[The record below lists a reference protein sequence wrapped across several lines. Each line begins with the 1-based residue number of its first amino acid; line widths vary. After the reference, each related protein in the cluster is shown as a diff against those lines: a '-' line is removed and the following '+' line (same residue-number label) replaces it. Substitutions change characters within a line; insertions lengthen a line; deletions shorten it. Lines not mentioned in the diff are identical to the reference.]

1 MRLCAKRCDA
11 SSALPA
17 IVWLTAIPK
26 DAVAELKGKQVPGA
40 ISLGVRRVAR
50 EVNHIWNSY
59 LLAETFD

>member
-1 MRLCAKRCDA
+1 MAHGD
-11 SSALPA
+11 PD
-17 IVWLTAIPK
+17 K